1 MQERVKISELTEGK
15 KKGKSKV
22 FFHGSMTRTSIYF
35 MCVSTLSLS
44 SDTPEE
50 GIGSPLQMVVSHH
63 VAIELK
69 PSERAVSALNRLS
82 HLSSSGQ
89 DLLNHTFFDFFFFLC
104 VLGTLRLQ
112 GFGYSGVISF
122 LMGTKIVGNQNKRKR
137 NPN

>member
-50 GIGSPLQMVVSHH
+50 GIGSPLQMAVSHH
-63 VAIELK
+63 VVA
-69 PSERAVSALNRLS
+69 
-82 HLSSSGQ
+82 
-89 DLLNHTFFDFFFFLC
+89 
-104 VLGTLRLQ
+104 
-112 GFGYSGVISF
+112 
-122 LMGTKIVGNQNKRKR
+122 GN
-137 NPN
+137 